1 MFSTQ
6 NQNLEIYNS
15 CRMTQNL
22 DNIVK
27 VFSST
32 INDFLFINWVLF
44 SFGMMNIGLSFSINS
59 DNIDGKYVSI
69 SFLYLGLI
77 LCLPSLGALV
87 LTMLAIKGMK
97 AWKKMLLIPL
107 MIFLKI
113 VPILMTSMTLISL
126 VLKCKSL
133 AGLLNV
139 KNTPLMMMQV
149 GMECLLSF
157 LYLVTF
163 FGWMGY
169 FWFVTAI
176 IMNRLEILFFHLQNP
191 HRVLYVQE
199 VPNRQMEVLVDDFPP
214 NYNDLLDKEV
224 NEEEDDASLPCYEVA
239 REKEAEEGNIA

>member
-1 MFSTQ
+1 
-6 NQNLEIYNS
+6 
-15 CRMTQNL
+15 MTQNL
-22 DNIVK
+22 HNIVK

-59 DNIDGKYVSI
+59 DNIDGKYI
-69 SFLYLGLI
+69 NTSFLYLGLI

-97 AWKKMLLIPL
+97 AWKKMMLIPL

-113 VPILMTSMTLISL
+113 VPMLMTSLTLISL
-126 VLKCKSL
+126 VLKFQSL
-133 AGLLNV
+133 AILLKY
-139 KNTPLMMMQV
+139 KNTSLVMLQV
-149 GMECLLSF
+149 GIECLLSF

-176 IMNRLEILFFHLQNP
+176 IMNRLEMLFFHIQNP
-191 HRVLYVQE
+191 RRVSDVQE
-199 VPNRQMEVLVDDFPP
+199 VPNRQMEALVDDFPP
-214 NYNDLLDKEV
+214 NYIDLLE
-224 NEEEDDASLPCYEVA
+224 
-239 REKEAEEGNIA
+239 

>member
-77 LCLPSLGALV
+77 LCLPSLNFYSGRKNLLFSALQYR
-87 LTMLAIKGMK
+87 
-97 AWKKMLLIPL
+97 IPHYL
-107 MIFLKI
+107 HWCAVSGK
-113 VPILMTSMTLISL
+113 
-126 VLKCKSL
+126 
-133 AGLLNV
+133 LNV
-139 KNTPLMMMQV
+139 IK
-149 GMECLLSF
+149 
-157 LYLVTF
+157 
-163 FGWMGY
+163 
-169 FWFVTAI
+169 I
-176 IMNRLEILFFHLQNP
+176 IIFT
-191 HRVLYVQE
+191 
-199 VPNRQMEVLVDDFPP
+199 RQS
-214 NYNDLLDKEV
+214 
-224 NEEEDDASLPCYEVA
+224 EEPGC
-239 REKEAEEGNIA
+239 